1 MKKTD
6 QISTIGGLILA
17 AGRSERMGKAK
28 PNLPWGNTTV
38 LGQVIRTLAEGGL
51 CRIYIVINPLRKP
64 EIPENLPDVEITWIE
79 NPAAEKEEMLKS
91 IQTGLSG
98 LPANLE
104 SALICLGDQPTISPD
119 IVHQVLV
126 DVELK
131 TYDLI
136 IPSYRYR
143 RGHPW
148 AVNKKY
154 WPEICNLNPNQTV
167 RTFIQAHENEIHY
180 VNIDLD
186 LPEDLD
192 TPEMYILLKQKA
204 GM

>member
-1 MKKTD
+1 MKKTNK
-6 QISTIGGLILA
+6 ISPIGGLILA

-28 PNLPWGNTTV
+28 SNLPWGNTTV

-51 CRIYIVINPLRKP
+51 SRIFIVINPLRRP
-64 EIPENLPDVEITWIE
+64 ENPGNLPDIEITWIE
-79 NPAAEKEEMLKS
+79 NPAAETEEMLKS

-104 SALICLGDQPTISPD
+104 SILICLGDQPTIQPD

-126 DVELK
+126 EVEMK
-131 TYDLI
+131 AYDLI

-154 WPEICNLNPNQTV
+154 WPEICNLDPKQTV
-167 RTFIQAHENEIHY
+167 RTFIQAHVNDIHY
-180 VNIDLD
+180 VNFDLD

-192 TPEMYILLKQKA
+192 TPDMYEMLKQKA